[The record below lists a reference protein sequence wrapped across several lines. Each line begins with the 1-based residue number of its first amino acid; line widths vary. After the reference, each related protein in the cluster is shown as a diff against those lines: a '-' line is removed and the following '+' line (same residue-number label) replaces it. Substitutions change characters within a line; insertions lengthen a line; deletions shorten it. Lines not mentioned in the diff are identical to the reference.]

1 MRGELFFKGGKIMD
15 RQQLQE
21 LYLEE
26 GYYWGKEPN
35 DLAKYILELSL

>member
-1 MRGELFFKGGKIMD
+1 MD